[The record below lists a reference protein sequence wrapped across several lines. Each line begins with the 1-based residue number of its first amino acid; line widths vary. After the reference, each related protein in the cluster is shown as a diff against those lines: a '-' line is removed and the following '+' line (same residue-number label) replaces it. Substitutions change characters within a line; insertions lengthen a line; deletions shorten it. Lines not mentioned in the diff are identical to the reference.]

1 MITLLGLGLIL
12 ELGLVLEL
20 GLDLDLGRMI
30 PGACIAF
37 AAALTFMLIFY
48 TLVLI
53 VIIKESKIL

>member
-20 GLDLDLGRMI
+20 GLDLGRMI

-37 AAALTFMLIFY
+37 AAALTFMLIF
-48 TLVLI
+48 LHSGLNCDNQR
-53 VIIKESKIL
+53 E